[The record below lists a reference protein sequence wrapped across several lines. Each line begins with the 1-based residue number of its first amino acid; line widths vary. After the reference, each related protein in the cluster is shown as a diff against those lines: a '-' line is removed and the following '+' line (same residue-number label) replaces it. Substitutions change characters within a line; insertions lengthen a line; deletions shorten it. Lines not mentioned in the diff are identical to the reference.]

1 MPAGSEPPPVR
12 LPHTFRPLGVR
23 LAIFALGGMLLLVC
37 VVVWL
42 AFPPHIRA
50 EFSAIDRVTAIA
62 LGIGAAAVG
71 YALVRSRVVA
81 REDGV
86 TVVNG
91 YKSRR
96 YDWNEI
102 IAIHLRPGNPWAVF
116 DLSDGTSVSAVGI
129 QGSDGSR
136 AITQVR
142 QIRALVAQL
151 SRTERDD

>member
-1 MPAGSEPPPVR
+1 VR

-50 EFSAIDRVTAIA
+50 EFSAVDRLTAIA
-62 LGIGAAAVG
+62 LGIGLAAVG
-71 YALVRSRVVA
+71 YALTRSRVVA

-91 YKSRR
+91 YRSRR

-102 IAIHLRPGNPWAVF
+102 IAIHLRPGNPWAVL

-136 AITQVR
+136 AIRQVR

>member
-1 MPAGSEPPPVR
+1 MR

-23 LAIFALGGMLLLVC
+23 MAIFALGGMLLLVC

-42 AFPPHIRA
+42 AFPPHIQA
-50 EFSAIDRVTAIA
+50 EFSWVDRTTAIA
-62 LGIGAAAVG
+62 LGIGLAAVG

-81 REDGV
+81 RQDGA
-86 TVVNG
+86 TVLNG
-91 YKSRR
+91 YRSHH

-102 IAIHLRPGNPWAVF
+102 IAIHLRPGNPWAVL

-136 AITQVR
+136 AVTQVR